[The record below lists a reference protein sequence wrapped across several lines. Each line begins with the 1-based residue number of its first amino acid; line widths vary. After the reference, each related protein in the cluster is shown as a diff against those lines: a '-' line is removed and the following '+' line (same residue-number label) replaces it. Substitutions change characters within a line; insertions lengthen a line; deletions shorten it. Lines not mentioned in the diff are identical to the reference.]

1 MSWTDTLGK
10 ITKGVVDFTG
20 IPGLIHDVSNSLSN
34 NDPWYT
40 DGLNIIKDVAK
51 VGTIPLRGAVQGLLT
66 VGQKS
71 YEAGGWARQ
80 KIEQGI
86 LDTPLMYNKFKN
98 ADETFDQY
106 KQRVAENK
114 DKISLGETA
123 LSVLSPGKNAAD
135 RSGWFQDWTD
145 NNLRFMSAGFDLFN
159 PDDRKV
165 AFNNQYT
172 GKFISGMSDAVASTV
187 IDPLTVTG
195 FLGKGAVIASKGLR
209 YENINGKL
217 ARAVFGKFAATNES
231 MDQILTKALVE
242 KKGQAWED
250 INFLAKPNNA
260 VEQAGYWAD
269 KKVTNPDA
277 MAYLFGRANSPE
289 EVVQTFKAVLGKDT
303 NAMAIIAEK
312 DPEAATVLDA
322 MNEVPHPHKELLNGN
337 LAGDILISPEYN
349 KAIGTYVADLAAND
363 TRYRLA
369 LNQVATGGTEFKY
382 GFERG
387 FAKGGA
393 IKAAQKEVA
402 RAFGEPTETI
412 IQKTSLHPAIRVVNF
427 FSEERPS
434 GVFNVN
440 DANSYRDF
448 NVFLREANDLS
459 KGTFGAE
466 ARAHADNYLAAQT
479 PGERLKVIA
488 EAEQGA
494 INNLFPGFTDKQ
506 LKDIYQIYDV
516 RRANAIQR
524 HQDQGFISYFEGD
537 HLQHAVSL
545 PVLRSESANTVI
557 IADLRKLKFGVDAHM
572 KVLPTLLDGADIE
585 GGIIR
590 GTRAAATLDTIND
603 IFKTSVLMRLGYT
616 TRNLAEAQLSMLAK
630 GFALPSVVASGGKD
644 AVDRFFNNRKVGF
657 SRLSDHVNV
666 MLGRRDDIK
675 VMQNEFAQEGDKLRS
690 IEQSKQYLA
699 DAVSQ
704 RIAEI
709 EGARVG
715 KTVQGATTEFG
726 AAGAAPGEAQTLAF
740 EDEIKRLK
748 GVLADLDSHT
758 LYHGSPYDLNIDPS
772 RGLAL
777 SASPGVARRY
787 AESGTYH
794 SVEQYIETP
803 SGRFGRLGEKP
814 VRTPGA
820 EAGTPGVV
828 EQMPLEEFK
837 EIKDYVR
844 GFYAETQQDLRD
856 PNRWASYGKVEKSEI
871 PQMLQRAIQRS
882 VIKKNTVVF
891 RGTSNPDIL
900 NAKLGDIVTEKG
912 FVSTSK
918 EYKVAEGFA
927 AKSKTDSTVV
937 RIQLPKGANGLDI
950 IASYKDF
957 SKLDSEL
964 IGDANIAS
972 KINKAEISGEKE
984 VLLPAGTKF
993 EVVNVIEGQ
1002 AATKDFPAIK
1012 PVVTLRAIVQEA
1024 PAPSA
1029 KRADVLNEAN
1039 LKLQSDMIDAVN
1051 AGRKVEYKD
1060 SVGNWRKVKHID
1072 YNTLVLAA
1080 DTDEAEVTLFGK
1092 DRWSHR
1098 PVFRVNYS
1106 PGNVEPVRV
1115 YGKPLNLLKWTS
1127 SEALGTRLGTKSETW
1142 GAIPADV
1149 KALFENKASN
1159 FNTWVKTKGW
1169 QDQNDP
1175 IYKYMR
1181 ENGYGRMVVPDDRI
1195 AGGVTHIAL
1204 PEAIGGKGRV
1214 AEVKR
1219 SVQTMMDEAQGAVL
1233 PLDQKFKTPE
1243 ERRAARK
1250 AFARQQRSGVK
1261 DIPVSPYYHQ
1271 DNIQAIINNGIEDA
1285 AENLSRMYAQSHA
1298 HMDDM
1303 ATRIG
1308 ARIDAAE
1315 SMAVKQRLGYGN
1327 QNIIDANGHAYSL
1340 PKVFQGASWFLGRTS
1355 AEQTW
1360 NAMVSSQEM
1369 AFTAGIGSRSV
1380 RLVQPSDPRYFEGW
1394 ANILNMHF
1402 RNPETGE
1409 MDPVVERIIKGAD
1422 DNTILRWFK
1431 TNEGSTYAN
1440 DTYTRVGRGIGFTA
1454 IKGGEKDEELLKKI
1468 RTTRGAVKAYIPDA
1482 ETADMLMTMKA
1493 EGKPLTGGEVQKFL
1507 VDRFGKSPENLTPL
1521 NGLLVTTSKEYKDQE
1536 RIIDTINRRV
1546 MRFLGSLPEDVFARH
1561 PLASAVYDQQLRR
1574 NIAAMSAMKGGEE
1587 LTAEE
1592 LNRAVRAAREKSR
1605 TEVEKTLFT
1614 IVRRTG
1620 ASSSQTMKL
1629 LFPFYAAFENTAQ
1642 RWGGMV
1648 AENPAIAANTAR
1660 TIAQVVNG
1668 QMVVDQ
1674 NGNEIKDATK
1684 IGGNANLIV
1693 RVPQGFID
1701 SLPKSWRPIVEDSFK
1716 NISIPLSS
1724 LDVITQGQP
1733 GNPGV
1738 GPFAVL
1744 PAYLILKQQPS
1755 LENALSTF
1763 FPAGMPQSATDL
1775 FTPPVIKRLGTIWKK
1790 DELYVRTFNQMLR
1803 YETYRFNT
1811 GERTDAPTV
1820 KEVTDRTNK
1829 FYLLRAFTSLTMP
1842 FAVSPE
1848 VDFYRQQYLQLQ
1860 QKYADYTEVGP
1871 DGKPHRVIGK
1881 ADAEFLKMYP
1891 DYFEATVSL
1900 SKNPGGLEPSLGTVA
1915 NLKKFSN
1922 LMSVAQSK
1930 GDPELIGFLAND
1942 GDNKYTF
1949 SQAAYQWEYSHG
1961 SAPGSGSNY
1970 LQNRTAGDI
1979 TTEANIKK
1987 GWTEFQALQKQINTY
2002 KIQNGITS
2010 DTAPEMQKIN
2020 WAKQQWLQ
2028 WQAKNNLDWY
2038 SQYAAP
2044 DRAKYARRAEILLQ
2058 ATQDPKWMAQNGDR
2072 TVVKNMVLYL
2082 DVRQQIQKEL
2092 EKRYNAGGSRS
2103 LTANKNGDLAW
2114 ALDQY
2119 KTQLIANSPETESF
2133 FNRYFANDT
2142 VVI

>member
-1 MSWTDTLGK
+1 MSWTNTLGK

-34 NDPWYT
+34 NDPWYV
-40 DGLNIIKDVAK
+40 DGLNVIKDVAK
-51 VGTIPLRGAVQGLLT
+51 IGTTPLRGAVQGLLT

-86 LDTPLMYNKFKN
+86 LDTPMMYNKFKN

-106 KQRVAENK
+106 KQRVNENK
-114 DKISLGETA
+114 EKISIGEAA

-217 ARAVFGKFAATNES
+217 ARAVFGKFAATNDS
-231 MDQILTKALVE
+231 MDNILTKALAE
-242 KKGQAWED
+242 EKGQAWDD
-250 INFLAKPNNA
+250 INFLAKSDA
-260 VEQAGYWAD
+260 VGQAGYWAD

-312 DPEAATVLDA
+312 DPQAAVVLDN

-349 KAIGTYVADLAAND
+349 KAIGSYVADLAAND

-393 IKAAQKEVA
+393 IKAAQKEAA

-440 DANSYRDF
+440 DGNSYRDF

-466 ARAHADNYLAAQT
+466 ARTHADNYLAAQT

-494 INNLFPGFTDKQ
+494 INNLFPNFTEKQ

-524 HQDQGFISYFEGD
+524 HSDQGFISYFEGD

-545 PVLRSESANTVI
+545 PVLRSESANIVI

-585 GGIIR
+585 GGVIR
-590 GTRAAATLDTIND
+590 GIRGAATLDTIND

-709 EGARVG
+709 EGSRVG
-715 KTVQGATTEFG
+715 KTVQGIVNAVTSDITGETAIPTEV
-726 AAGAAPGEAQTLAF
+726 AQKYAF

-748 GVLADLDSHT
+748 GVLADLESHT
-758 LYHGSPYDLNIDPS
+758 LYHGSPNDLNIDSS

-787 AESGTYH
+787 AEGGTYH
-794 SVEQYIETP
+794 SVEQYIPTKT
-803 SGRFGRLGEKP
+803 GRPGRLAELPRSKSGELPLLDERKELYRRNPSLSKNDATGLVKTDFVKKFLEFDRTKTPKFGAEDSAETISKITQDLKSGKGFKDELLLEYAIDNNGKLYLKLVEGNHRLQAAINAGISDVP
-814 VRTPGA
+814 VRMIKTG
-820 EAGTPGVV
+820 EARDIKG
-828 EQMPLEEFK
+828 FK
-837 EIKDYVR
+837 ASGLDSQIKRDSTGYLPSDSHPRNVLPKS
-844 GFYAETQQDLRD
+844 ALADLTRED
-856 PNRWASYGKVEKSEI
+856 RYSPKR
-871 PQMLQRAIQRS
+871 Q
-882 VIKKNTVVF
+882 
-891 RGTSNPDIL
+891 DIL
-900 NAKLGDIVTEKG
+900 D
-912 FVSTSK
+912 
-918 EYKVAEGFA
+918 
-927 AKSKTDSTVV
+927 
-937 RIQLPKGANGLDI
+937 
-950 IASYKDF
+950 
-957 SKLDSEL
+957 
-964 IGDANIAS
+964 
-972 KINKAEISGEKE
+972 
-984 VLLPAGTKF
+984 
-993 EVVNVIEGQ
+993 
-1002 AATKDFPAIK
+1002 
-1012 PVVTLRAIVQEA
+1012 
-1024 PAPSA
+1024 
-1029 KRADVLNEAN
+1029 EAN
-1039 LKLQSDMIDAVN
+1039 LKLQADMIDAVN
-1051 AGRKVEYKD
+1051 AGRKVEMKD
-1060 SVGNWRKVKHID
+1060 AAGNWRRVKSID

-1080 DTDEAEVTLFGK
+1080 ETDEAEVTLFGK

-1127 SEALGTRLGTKSETW
+1127 SEALGTRLGSKSETW

-1181 ENGYGRMVVPDDRI
+1181 ENGYGRMVVPDDRK

-1204 PEAIGGKGRV
+1204 PEAIGGKGRT

-1219 SVQTMMDEAQGAVL
+1219 SVQAMMDETQGAVL
-1233 PLDQKFKTPE
+1233 PVDQKFKTPE

-1250 AFARQQRSGVK
+1250 TFARQQRSGLK

-1285 AENLSRMYAQSHA
+1285 AENLSRMYAISHA

-1308 ARIDAAE
+1308 SRIDAAE
-1315 SMAVKQRLGYGN
+1315 SMAVKQRLGYGT
-1327 QNIIDANGHAYSL
+1327 QNITVPNQIDANGHTYTL
-1340 PKVFQGASWFLGRTS
+1340 PKVFEGASWFLGRTS

-1409 MDPVVERIIKGAD
+1409 MDPVVEKIIQGAND
-1422 DNTILRWFK
+1422 ESILRWFK

-1440 DTYTRVGRGIGFTA
+1440 DTYTRVGNGIGFTA
-1454 IKGGEKDEELLKKI
+1454 IKGGERDEELLKKI
-1468 RTTRGAVKAYIPDA
+1468 RTTRGAVKAYLPDA
-1482 ETADMLMTMKA
+1482 ETADMITTMKA
-1493 EGKPLTGGEVQKFL
+1493 NGKPLTGGEVQKFL
-1507 VDRFGKSPENLTPL
+1507 IDRFGKSPENLTPL

-1574 NIAAMSAMKGGEE
+1574 NIAAISAMKGGEE

-1900 SKNPGGLEPSLGTVA
+1900 SKNPGGIEPSLGTVS

-1961 SAPGSGSNY
+1961 SAPGAGSNY
-1970 LQNRTAGDI
+1970 LQNRTAGEI

-2072 TVVKNMVLYL
+2072 TVVKNMILYL
-2082 DVRQQIQKEL
+2082 DVRQQLQTEL
-2092 EKRYNAGGSRS
+2092 EKRYKAGGSRS
-2103 LTANKNGDLAW
+2103 LTAKKNGDLAY

-2119 KTQLIANSPETESF
+2119 RTQLIANSPETESF

>member
-1 MSWTDTLGK
+1 MSWTNTLGK

-34 NDPWYT
+34 NDPWYV
-40 DGLNIIKDVAK
+40 DGLNVIKDVAK
-51 VGTIPLRGAVQGLLT
+51 IGTTPLRGAVQGLLT

-86 LDTPLMYNKFKN
+86 LDTPMMYNKFKN

-106 KQRVAENK
+106 KQRVNENK
-114 DKISLGETA
+114 DKISIGEAA

-217 ARAVFGKFAATNES
+217 ARAVFGKFAATNDS

-393 IKAAQKEVA
+393 IKAAQKEAA

-440 DANSYRDF
+440 DGNSYRDF

-466 ARAHADNYLAAQT
+466 ARTHADNYLAAQT

-494 INNLFPGFTDKQ
+494 INNLFPNFTEKQ

-524 HQDQGFISYFEGD
+524 HSDQGFISYFEGD

-585 GGIIR
+585 GGVIR
-590 GTRAAATLDTIND
+590 GIRGAATLDTIND

-709 EGARVG
+709 EGSRVG
-715 KTVQGATTEFG
+715 KTVQGATAEFG

-787 AESGTYH
+787 AEGGTYH
-794 SVEQYIETP
+794 SVEQYIPTKT
-803 SGRFGRLGEKP
+803 GRPGRLGRVP
-814 VRTPGA
+814 
-820 EAGTPGVV
+820 EAR
-828 EQMPLEEFK
+828 
-837 EIKDYVR
+837 R
-844 GFYAETQQDLRD
+844 GESPEAAY
-856 PNRWASYGKVEKSEI
+856 P
-871 PQMLQRAIQRS
+871 
-882 VIKKNTVVF
+882 
-891 RGTSNPDIL
+891 
-900 NAKLGDIVTEKG
+900 TEKRQG
-912 FVSTSK
+912 V
-918 EYKVAEGFA
+918 
-927 AKSKTDSTVV
+927 
-937 RIQLPKGANGLDI
+937 LD
-950 IASYKDF
+950 
-957 SKLDSEL
+957 
-964 IGDANIAS
+964 
-972 KINKAEISGEKE
+972 
-984 VLLPAGTKF
+984 
-993 EVVNVIEGQ
+993 
-1002 AATKDFPAIK
+1002 
-1012 PVVTLRAIVQEA
+1012 
-1024 PAPSA
+1024 
-1029 KRADVLNEAN
+1029 EAN
-1039 LKLQSDMIDAVN
+1039 LKLQADMIDAVN
-1051 AGRKVEYKD
+1051 AGRKVEMKD
-1060 SVGNWRKVKHID
+1060 AAGNWRRVKSID

-1080 DTDEAEVTLFGK
+1080 ETDEAEVTLFGK

-1115 YGKPLNLLKWTS
+1115 YGKPLNLLKWNST
-1127 SEALGTRLGTKSETW
+1127 EALGTRLGNKSETW

-1149 KALFENKASN
+1149 KALFDNKASN

-1204 PEAIGGKGRV
+1204 PEAIGGKGRA

-1219 SVQTMMDEAQGAVL
+1219 SVQTMMDETQGAVL
-1233 PLDQKFKTPE
+1233 PLDQKFKTSE

-1250 AFARQQRSGVK
+1250 TFARQQRSGLR

-1285 AENLSRMYAQSHA
+1285 AENLSRMYATSHA

-1308 ARIDAAE
+1308 SRIDAAE
-1315 SMAVKQRLGYGN
+1315 SMAVKQRLGYGTQKITVPN
-1327 QNIIDANGHAYSL
+1327 QIDANGHTYTL
-1340 PKVFQGASWFLGRTS
+1340 PKVFEGASWFLGRTS

-1409 MDPVVERIIKGAD
+1409 MDPVVEKIIQGAND
-1422 DNTILRWFK
+1422 ESILRWFK

-1440 DTYTRVGRGIGFTA
+1440 DTYTRVGNGIGFTA
-1454 IKGGEKDEELLKKI
+1454 IKGGERDEELLKKI
-1468 RTTRGAVKAYIPDA
+1468 RTTRGAVKAYLPDA
-1482 ETADMLMTMKA
+1482 ETADMITTMKA
-1493 EGKPLTGGEVQKFL
+1493 NGKPLTGGEVQKFL
-1507 VDRFGKSPENLTPL
+1507 IDRFGKSPENLTPL

-1775 FTPPVIKRLGTIWKK
+1775 FTPPVIKRLGTVWKK

-1900 SKNPGGLEPSLGTVA
+1900 SKNPGGIEPSLGTVS

-1961 SAPGSGSNY
+1961 SAPGAGSNY
-1970 LQNRTAGDI
+1970 LQNRTAGEI

-2072 TVVKNMVLYL
+2072 TVVKNMILYL
-2082 DVRQQIQKEL
+2082 DVRQQLQTEL
-2092 EKRYNAGGSRS
+2092 EKRYKAGGSRS
-2103 LTANKNGDLAW
+2103 LTAKKNGDLAY

-2119 KTQLIANSPETESF
+2119 RTQLIANSPETESF

>member
-1 MSWTDTLGK
+1 MSWTNTLGK

-34 NDPWYT
+34 NDPWYV
-40 DGLNIIKDVAK
+40 DGLNVIKDVAK
-51 VGTIPLRGAVQGLLT
+51 IGTTPLRGAVQGLLT

-86 LDTPLMYNKFKN
+86 LDTPMMYNKFKN

-106 KQRVAENK
+106 KQRVNENK
-114 DKISLGETA
+114 DKISIGEAA

-217 ARAVFGKFAATNES
+217 ARAVFGKFAATNDS
-231 MDQILTKALVE
+231 MDNILTKALVE
-242 KKGQAWED
+242 EKGQAWDD
-250 INFLAKPNNA
+250 INFLAKSDA
-260 VEQAGYWAD
+260 VGQAGYWAD

-277 MAYLFGRANSPE
+277 MAYLFGRAKTPE

-303 NAMAIIAEK
+303 NAMAVIAEK

-349 KAIGTYVADLAAND
+349 KAIGSYVADLAAND
-363 TRYRLA
+363 TRYRIA

-382 GFERG
+382 GFESG

-393 IKAAQKEVA
+393 IKAAQKEAA

-466 ARAHADNYLAAQT
+466 ARTHADNYLAAQT

-494 INNLFPGFTDKQ
+494 INNLFPNFTEKQ

-585 GGIIR
+585 GGVIR
-590 GTRAAATLDTIND
+590 GIRGAATLDTIND

-709 EGARVG
+709 EGSRVG
-715 KTVQGATTEFG
+715 KTVQGIVNAVTSDITGETAIPTEV
-726 AAGAAPGEAQTLAF
+726 AQKYAF

-748 GVLADLDSHT
+748 GVLADLESHT
-758 LYHGSPYDLNIDPS
+758 LYHGSPNDLNIDSS

-787 AESGTYH
+787 AEGGTYH
-794 SVEQYIETP
+794 SVEQYIPTKT
-803 SGRFGRLGEKP
+803 GRPGRLGRVP
-814 VRTPGA
+814 
-820 EAGTPGVV
+820 EAR
-828 EQMPLEEFK
+828 
-837 EIKDYVR
+837 R
-844 GFYAETQQDLRD
+844 GESPEAAY
-856 PNRWASYGKVEKSEI
+856 P
-871 PQMLQRAIQRS
+871 
-882 VIKKNTVVF
+882 
-891 RGTSNPDIL
+891 
-900 NAKLGDIVTEKG
+900 TEKRQG
-912 FVSTSK
+912 V
-918 EYKVAEGFA
+918 
-927 AKSKTDSTVV
+927 
-937 RIQLPKGANGLDI
+937 LD
-950 IASYKDF
+950 
-957 SKLDSEL
+957 
-964 IGDANIAS
+964 
-972 KINKAEISGEKE
+972 
-984 VLLPAGTKF
+984 
-993 EVVNVIEGQ
+993 
-1002 AATKDFPAIK
+1002 
-1012 PVVTLRAIVQEA
+1012 
-1024 PAPSA
+1024 
-1029 KRADVLNEAN
+1029 EAN
-1039 LKLQSDMIDAVN
+1039 LKLQADMIDAVN
-1051 AGRKVEYKD
+1051 AGRKVEMKD
-1060 SVGNWRKVKHID
+1060 AAGNWRRVKSID

-1080 DTDEAEVTLFGK
+1080 ETDEAEVTLFGK

-1127 SEALGTRLGTKSETW
+1127 SEALGTRLGSKSETW

-1181 ENGYGRMVVPDDRI
+1181 ENGYGRMVVPDDRK

-1204 PEAIGGKGRV
+1204 PEAIGGKGRT

-1219 SVQTMMDEAQGAVL
+1219 SVQAMMDETQGAVL

-1250 AFARQQRSGVK
+1250 TFARQQRSGLR

-1285 AENLSRMYAQSHA
+1285 AENLSRMYAISHA

-1308 ARIDAAE
+1308 SRIDAAE
-1315 SMAVKQRLGYGN
+1315 SMAVKQRLGYGT
-1327 QNIIDANGHAYSL
+1327 QNITVPNQIDANGHTYTL
-1340 PKVFQGASWFLGRTS
+1340 PKVFEGASWFLGRTS

-1409 MDPVVERIIKGAD
+1409 MDPVVEKIIQGAND
-1422 DNTILRWFK
+1422 ESILRWFK

-1440 DTYTRVGRGIGFTA
+1440 DTYTRVGNGIGFTA
-1454 IKGGEKDEELLKKI
+1454 IKGGERDEELLKKI
-1468 RTTRGAVKAYIPDA
+1468 RTTRGAVKAYLPDA
-1482 ETADMLMTMKA
+1482 ETANMITTMKA
-1493 EGKPLTGGEVQKFL
+1493 NGKPLTGGEVQKFL
-1507 VDRFGKSPENLTPL
+1507 IDRFGKSPENLTPL

-1574 NIAAMSAMKGGEE
+1574 NIAAISAMKGGEE

-1900 SKNPGGLEPSLGTVA
+1900 SKNPGGIEPSLGTVS

-1961 SAPGSGSNY
+1961 SAPGAGSNY
-1970 LQNRTAGDI
+1970 LQNRTAGEI

-2072 TVVKNMVLYL
+2072 TVVKNMILYL
-2082 DVRQQIQKEL
+2082 DVRQQLQTEL
-2092 EKRYNAGGSRS
+2092 EKRYKAGGSRS
-2103 LTANKNGDLAW
+2103 LTAKKNGDLAY

-2119 KTQLIANSPETESF
+2119 RTQLIANSPETESF